1 MCVCV
6 CAYTGYW
13 DLWVSGKWWDGM
25 SVSTASQH
33 EWTPLSDN
41 NLVQNGHVYIYEFI
55 GPKKTMI
62 IIVPMNIH

>member
-6 CAYTGYW
+6 HRILGFVGEWKMVGWHVC
-13 DLWVSGKWWDGM
+13 
-25 SVSTASQH
+25 VSTASQH

-41 NLVQNGHVYIYEFI
+41 NLVQNGHVYEFI
-55 GPKKTMI
+55 GPKKTII